1 MIYIATFHITA
12 RTTIIAT
19 VGFESLYEEG
29 VTKEEIFDEL
39 DAYLDQDTKDEF
51 MEHFS
56 SINDLPEPQ
65 DTVLSE
71 YCDNMG
77 VEKGA
82 VVDEIESWFSTG
94 EVNEFVEHY
103 NQMYF

>member
-1 MIYIATFHITA
+1 MNLKHLKT
-12 RTTIIAT
+12 RVKDSAT

-39 DAYLDQDTKDEF
+39 EAYLDQDTKDEF

-56 SINDLPEPQ
+56 SINDLPEPL
-65 DTVLSE
+65 DTELSE

-77 VEKGA
+77 VEKEA
-82 VVDEIESWFSTG
+82 VVDEIEVWFSTG